1 MSQSMSNE
9 IQTIH
14 YCTILSA
21 GQWDYLL
28 EGRFS
33 AFRQKCLYRLMT
45 DAVRT
50 RTSYKIKGIDIV
62 LEVGQ
67 AAASDVVLA
76 EFLGCNRKTV
86 GKLIDRFNR
95 LGMLT
100 TRTNNRTS
108 VHTLHF
114 LTGWYVGGVLIT
126 NPHYVRP
133 STTAKGQTDDVRTP
147 LSDSQLSQNE
157 PEGTTDDCHTKGKEV
172 DSLATDAAVLSSSLL
187 LSGRSIQSVDAH
199 DSDNLNTPSDVFMA
213 ETAANP
219 HITDSGNG
227 KPGENDAGSHS
238 EAQDGTNGGEATPA

>member
-1 MSQSMSNE
+1 MNEE

-21 GQWDYLL
+21 GQWDFLL

-50 RTSYKIKGIDIV
+50 RTAYKIKGIDIV

-67 AAASDVVLA
+67 AAASDVELA
-76 EFLGCNRKTV
+76 DFLGCNRKTV
-86 GKLIDRFNR
+86 GKLIDSFNR

-100 TRTNNRTS
+100 TRANNRTS
-108 VHTLHF
+108 VHSLHF

-133 STTAKGQTDDVRTP
+133 SATAKGQTDDVRTP
-147 LSDSQLSQNE
+147 LSDSQFSENE
-157 PEGTTDDCHTKGKEV
+157 PGGTTDDCHTKGKEA
-172 DSLATDAAVLSSSLL
+172 DSMATDAPALSSSLL
-187 LSGRSIQSVDAH
+187 LSGRSIQSADTH
-199 DSDNLNTPSDVFMA
+199 DRDSRNTPSDVFMA
-213 ETAANP
+213 ETAENP
-219 HITDSGNG
+219 HIIDSGNG
-227 KPGENDAGSHS
+227 ASGENGVGSHS
-238 EAQDGTNGGEATPA
+238 EAQGGTHGGEATPA

>member
-9 IQTIH
+9 IQNIH
-14 YCTILSA
+14 YCTILSS
-21 GQWDYLL
+21 GQWDFLL

-33 AFRQKCLYRLMT
+33 PLRQKCLYRLMNG
-45 DAVRT
+45 AVRT
-50 RTSYKIKGIDIV
+50 RTAYKIKGIDIV

-67 AAASDVVLA
+67 VAASDVELA
-76 EFLGCNRKTV
+76 KFLDCNRKTV
-86 GKLIDRFNR
+86 GKLIDSFNR

-108 VHTLHF
+108 VHSLHF

-126 NPHYVRP
+126 NPHYIRP
-133 STTAKGQTDDVRTP
+133 SAAAKGQTGEVRTP
-147 LSDSQLSQNE
+147 VSDSLPSEDE
-157 PEGTTDDCHTKGKEV
+157 PGGAAVDCHTKGKEV

-199 DSDNLNTPSDVFMA
+199 DSDNRNTPSDVFMA

>member
-1 MSQSMSNE
+1 MNKE

-50 RTSYKIKGIDIV
+50 RTAYKIKGIDIV

-67 AAASDVVLA
+67 AAASDVELA

-86 GKLIDRFNR
+86 GKLIDSFNR

-100 TRTNNRTS
+100 TRANNRTS
-108 VHTLHF
+108 VHSLHF

-133 STTAKGQTDDVRTP
+133 SATAKGQTDDVRTP
-147 LSDSQLSQNE
+147 LPVSQLSENE
-157 PEGTTDDCHTKGKEV
+157 PGGTTDDCHTKGKEA
-172 DSLATDAAVLSSSLL
+172 DSMATDAPVLSSSLL
-187 LSGRSIQSVDAH
+187 LSERPIQSADVN
-199 DSDNLNTPSDVFMA
+199 DSDSRNTPSDVFMA
-213 ETAANP
+213 ETAENP
-219 HITDSGNG
+219 HIIDSG
-227 KPGENDAGSHS
+227 EH
-238 EAQDGTNGGEATPA
+238 PARTV